1 MVRTRGKKI
10 LILSALAWMAL
21 PGICL
26 AASTTISVSATI
38 LSKSNCKFKSN
49 SAALVFGNLDPLAHP
64 DVTVQTTIGFVCN
77 GADDPATYIIVD
89 DDGLHET
96 GPDANRMQHGT
107 MSTAFIPY
115 SFSLAPA
122 SGTVP
127 KGVVQTLTVT
137 GTVLGTDYQTAL
149 AGSYTDTVVIT
160 LNP

>member
-1 MVRTRGKKI
+1 MWTLGKKF
-10 LILSALAWMAL
+10 LILLVLAWLVL

-26 AASTTISVSATI
+26 AASTTVSVSATV
-38 LSKSNCKFKSN
+38 LSKSNCKFN
-49 SAALVFGNLDPLAHP
+49 ANAAALDFGNLDPLAHP
-64 DVTVQTTIGFVCN
+64 NVTVQTTIDFVCN
-77 GADDPATYIIVD
+77 GSEDPATYIIVD

-107 MSTAFIPY
+107 APGAYIPY

-127 KGVVQTLTVT
+127 KGVDQTLTVT

-149 AGSYTDTVVIT
+149 AGNYADSVVVT